1 MNKDYLASFGIGLGV
16 GVLIGGILGVLY
28 APKSG
33 EETRKVI
40 KEKAVELKDKAKGLP
55 ADIRAKINKAKI
67 SDIKPK

>member
-1 MNKDYLASFGIGLGV
+1 MNRESIASFGIGLGI
-16 GVLIGGILGVLY
+16 GVLIGGILGILY

-33 EETRKVI
+33 EETRQII

>member
-1 MNKDYLASFGIGLGV
+1 MNRESIASFGIGLGI

-33 EETRKVI
+33 VETRTLI

>member
-1 MNKDYLASFGIGLGV
+1 MNRESIASFGIGLGI

-33 EETRKVI
+33 VETRTLI
-40 KEKAVELKDKAKGLP
+40 KEKAVELKDKAKEFP